1 MNVSKLENNVQRSS
15 VGQNNVKPN
24 MTRIAGRELR
34 LHPSPTLLGFT

>member
-1 MNVSKLENNVQRSS
+1 MNVSKLE
-15 VGQNNVKPN
+15 NNVKPN